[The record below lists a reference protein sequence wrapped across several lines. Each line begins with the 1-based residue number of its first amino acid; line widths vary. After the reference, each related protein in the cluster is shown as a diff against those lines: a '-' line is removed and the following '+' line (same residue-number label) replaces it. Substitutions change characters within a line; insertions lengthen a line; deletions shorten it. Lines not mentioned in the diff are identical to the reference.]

1 VTDDLLHAT
10 ALSLRVSLAGTLVA
24 ALVGVPVGTWL
35 GSSKFRGRRAIV
47 VLTNTLMAM
56 PTVLVGLLLY
66 ALLSNRGPLGM
77 LGLLYTPTA
86 IIIGEALL
94 ALPLLVALSRGA
106 VENLDAR
113 TRETAIT
120 LGAGRA
126 RTLFVLAK
134 EASPALMAAV
144 LSAFGRIVSELGIA
158 LMVGGNIRGETR
170 TLTTSMT
177 LATARGDFDLAV
189 ALGGALLV
197 VAFSVVLTAEF
208 LRR

>member
-1 VTDDLLHAT
+1 VTDDLIHAT
-10 ALSLRVSLAGTLVA
+10 ALSLRVSVAGTIIAALAGI
-24 ALVGVPVGTWL
+24 PIGTWL

-66 ALLSNRGPLGM
+66 ALLSNHGPLGM

-113 TRETAIT
+113 ARETAVM

-126 RTLFVLAK
+126 RTLFVLAT
-134 EASPALMAAV
+134 EASPALAAAV
-144 LSAFGRIVSELGIA
+144 LSAFGRVVSELGIA

-189 ALGGALLV
+189 ALGGVLLV
-197 VAFSVVLTAEF
+197 VAFSVVVTAEF

>member
-1 VTDDLLHAT
+1 VTDDLIHAT
-10 ALSLRVSLAGTLVA
+10 ALSLRVSVAGTIVA
-24 ALVGVPVGTWL
+24 ALAGIPIGTWL
-35 GSSKFRGRRAIV
+35 GSSTFRGRRAIV

-66 ALLSNRGPLGM
+66 ALLSNHGPLGM

-86 IIIGEALL
+86 IITGEALL

-106 VENLDAR
+106 VENLDPRA
-113 TRETAIT
+113 RETAVM

-126 RTLFVLAK
+126 GTLFVLAK
-134 EASPALMAAV
+134 EASPALVAAV
-144 LSAFGRIVSELGIA
+144 LSAFGRLVSELGIA

-170 TLTTSMT
+170 TLATSMT

-189 ALGGALLV
+189 ALGGVLLV

>member
-10 ALSLRVSLAGTLVA
+10 ALSLRVSLAGTIVA
-24 ALVGVPVGTWL
+24 ALVGVPIGTWL

-56 PTVLVGLLLY
+56 PTVLVGVLLY

-77 LGLLYTPTA
+77 FGLLYTPTA

-106 VENLDAR
+106 IENLDAR
-113 TRETAIT
+113 ARETAVT

-189 ALGGALLV
+189 ALGGVLLV

>member
-1 VTDDLLHAT
+1 MTDDLLHAT

-24 ALVGVPVGTWL
+24 TLVGVPIGTWL

-113 TRETAIT
+113 TRETAVT

-189 ALGGALLV
+189 ALGGVLLV

>member
-1 VTDDLLHAT
+1 V
-10 ALSLRVSLAGTLVA
+10 
-24 ALVGVPVGTWL
+24 LVGV
-35 GSSKFRGRRAIV
+35 
-47 VLTNTLMAM
+47 
-56 PTVLVGLLLY
+56 LLY

-77 LGLLYTPTA
+77 FGLLYTPTA

-106 VENLDAR
+106 IENLDAR
-113 TRETAIT
+113 ARETAVT

-189 ALGGALLV
+189 ALGGVLLV

>member
-1 VTDDLLHAT
+1 MTDNLFHAT

-24 ALVGVPVGTWL
+24 ALVGVPIGTWL
-35 GSSKFRGRRAIV
+35 GSSKFRGRRAVV

-113 TRETAIT
+113 TRETAVT

-177 LATARGDFDLAV
+177 LATARGDFDLAM
-189 ALGGALLV
+189 ALGGVLLV

>member
-10 ALSLRVSLAGTLVA
+10 ALSLRVSVASTIVA
-24 ALVGVPVGTWL
+24 ALVGVPIGTWL

-66 ALLSNRGPLGM
+66 ALFSNRGPLGM
-77 LGLLYTPTA
+77 FGLLYTPTA
-86 IIIGEALL
+86 IISGEVLL

-113 TRETAIT
+113 ARETAVT

-177 LATARGDFDLAV
+177 LATARGDFELAM
-189 ALGGALLV
+189 ALGGVLLV

>member
-1 VTDDLLHAT
+1 MTDDLLHAT
-10 ALSLRVSLAGTLVA
+10 ALSLRVSLAGTVIA
-24 ALVGVPVGTWL
+24 ALVGVPIGTWL

-47 VLTNTLMAM
+47 VLTNTLMAT

-94 ALPLLVALSRGA
+94 ALPLLLALTRGA
-106 VENLDAR
+106 VENLDTRA
-113 TRETAIT
+113 RETAVT

-170 TLTTSMT
+170 TLTTTMT
-177 LATARGDFDLAV
+177 LATARGDFELAV
-189 ALGGALLV
+189 ALGGVLLV

-208 LRR
+208 VRR

>member
-1 VTDDLLHAT
+1 VTGDLLHAT
-10 ALSLRVSLAGTLVA
+10 ALSLRVSLAGTIIA
-24 ALVGVPVGTWL
+24 ALVGIPIGTWL

-66 ALLSNRGPLGM
+66 ALLSNHGPLGM

-113 TRETAIT
+113 ARETAVT

-134 EASPALMAAV
+134 EANPALVAAV
-144 LSAFGRIVSELGIA
+144 LSAFGRVVSELGIA

-197 VAFSVVLTAEF
+197 VAFSVVVTAEF

>member
-1 VTDDLLHAT
+1 
-10 ALSLRVSLAGTLVA
+10 LAGTLVA
-24 ALVGVPVGTWL
+24 TLVGVPIGTWL

-113 TRETAIT
+113 TRETAVT

-189 ALGGALLV
+189 ALGGVLLV

>member
-1 VTDDLLHAT
+1 MTDDLIHAT
-10 ALSLRVSLAGTLVA
+10 ALSLRVSVAGTIVA
-24 ALVGVPVGTWL
+24 ALAGIPIGTWL
-35 GSSKFRGRRAIV
+35 GSSTFRGRRAIV

-66 ALLSNRGPLGM
+66 ALLSNHGPLGM

-86 IIIGEALL
+86 IITGEALL

-106 VENLDAR
+106 VENLDPRA
-113 TRETAIT
+113 RETAVM

-126 RTLFVLAK
+126 GTLFVLAK
-134 EASPALMAAV
+134 EASPALAAAM
-144 LSAFGRIVSELGIA
+144 LSAFGRVVSELGIA

-189 ALGGALLV
+189 ALGGVLLV